1 MTATTARR
9 AAAEG
14 GAHQRCFWSS
24 EGAIATAALQ
34 ANLMRWLG
42 LAGRHYAAVC
52 FSLPP
57 TTAHDATR
65 VLVCG
70 AMAAIADAVLRVAV
84 PDAPSALSLHYS
96 GRAEGPAEG
105 FAIEMRHYE
114 VECESLLLTAPHLA
128 CARTMIL
135 DYFRSTIARAPPSHA
150 LFRYERSMEL
160 GAGERALL
168 SQLCIAFAL
177 PRDDATLRMY
187 LSGEEPIVDELF
199 PELATLR
206 DAAFLAKAVTHP
218 SADALPEMRLWTFS
232 DARLVWRVKEDKLTV
247 RAFGGPMQCV
257 AWLDART
264 ASDAEEHDASAP
276 SELHTAPSDLKPELD
291 AAAARPRPRPRVPP
305 SASNASTF
313 AGAAVAEEEDV
324 LHLRHCPTLAASC
337 GRPTARSSCSACSC
351 PTCACRCCC
360 SSSPRRRARSRSP
373 RSELQQTPRRR
384 RFEPSTYQPPAR
396 TAPCPSSSRRSTAR
410 HLATPARPAHPG
422 AHPRAEAALRGGAPH
437 PRERAR
443 ARHWPV
449 LRGGRSTAVM
459 LYTIR
464 LAVRVVAYARFTL
477 SDEGLRI
484 RGIARMR
491 AQPDAVDAVR
501 QGITT
506 LRAKLEDHAL
516 PVLQDWY
523 TKLRAADSPQ
533 DACTCAAHLAFIVGG
548 YSSTS
553 ELDGRSV
560 FWLLSSR
567 VFINMHH
574 GDLDFA
580 MADAEAHAGSRQ
592 KNRRP
597 SLADAQRGRP
607 ASSSSDHAPVL
618 GFPPLELVSMWQR
631 HLGAMLR
638 WLRAH
643 PTQASEIM
651 EALAQLEPVPSAGK
665 ADVPRRQWSSMAGC
679 GCAGRYVLAR
689 SASERQHGLDGD
701 DEAAAWARYEDASL
715 GSPWTGDAAAAVDLG
730 HRDDRGA
737 ARLLMIDGARDGR
750 RSGWPLPS
758 AVDVLYPARV
768 RLLLTR
774 WRRGGGARHRR
785 RRQRKSGAAGPV
797 GDARVRRVAA
807 QPRRVASRDGDQRA
821 AGPAHVETPPHEA
834 ARALGGR
841 APRLCRRLWPRGR
854 GEPHPMRRGEAD
866 GAAAVAAH
874 ARRAPRPSHLVDGR
888 ANAAA
893 ASEDDR
899 RRRQRATR
907 GHRRVDR
914 PDVRG
919 AQGGDAR
926 AARDRRPQR
935 RAGER
940 VPRPPVRRH
949 RARRPQGGPAR
960 ALAEQPLRLRHRLA
974 RPLLAARP

>member
-1 MTATTARR
+1 MLPLPLPLGPNDGNDGAQR
-9 AAAEG
+9 E

-96 GRAEGPAEG
+96 GSSEGPAEG
-105 FAIEMRHYE
+105 FAIEMRQYE
-114 VECESLLLTAPHLA
+114 VECENLLLTAPHLA
-128 CARTMIL
+128 SARTMIL

-232 DARLVWRVKEDKLTV
+232 DARLVWRVKEDRLTV

-264 ASDAEEHDASAP
+264 ASDEEHDASAP
-276 SELHTAPSDLKPELD
+276 SELHTAPSDLKPSWMQRLLG
-291 AAAARPRPRPRVPP
+291 RGPRPRVPP
-305 SASNASTF
+305 SASDASTF

-324 LHLRHCPTLAASC
+324 LHLRHVPDFGGVL
-337 GRPTARSSCSACSC
+337 RPADSEVLLQCLLVPYLRLPLLLQFFAETSRTVALSS
-351 PTCACRCCC
+351 
-360 SSSPRRRARSRSP
+360 
-373 RSELQQTPRRR
+373 SELQQLLDAVV
-384 RFEPSTYQPPAR
+384 FEPCTYQPPCLPVAL
-396 TAPCPSSSRRSTAR
+396 PELIPSVNRN
-410 HLATPARPAHPG
+410 HLATPAGLLIQELTHAPRPLFVAVH
-422 AHPRAEAALRGGAPH
+422 RILENALELDIGRY
-437 PRERAR
+437 
-443 ARHWPV
+443 V
-449 LRGGRSTAVM
+449 RGGRSTAVM

-548 YSSTS
+548 YASPS

-715 GSPWTGDAAAAVDLG
+715 GSPWTV
-730 HRDDRGA
+730 
-737 ARLLMIDGARDGR
+737 M
-750 RSGWPLPS
+750 
-758 AVDVLYPARV
+758 
-768 RLLLTR
+768 
-774 WRRGGGARHRR
+774 RRGSSTVAP
-785 RRQRKSGAAGPV
+785 PV
-797 GDARVRRVAA
+797 GAPGLMRRNSATDADPDGPYPRPSMSSTRRGS
-807 QPRRVASRDGDQRA
+807 ASSSP
-821 AGPAHVETPPHEA
+821 AGAA
-834 ARALGGR
+834 ARARHSRRQPARAVPLGPW
-841 APRLCRRLWPRGR
+841 APKSTSRGC
-854 GEPHPMRRGEAD
+854 
-866 GAAAVAAH
+866 
-874 ARRAPRPSHLVDGR
+874 
-888 ANAAA
+888 AA
-893 ASEDDR
+893 ASRRFTR
-899 RRRQRATR
+899 RRSTCSWASSRGNATT
-907 GHRRVDR
+907 
-914 PDVRG
+914 
-919 AQGGDAR
+919 
-926 AARDRRPQR
+926 
-935 RAGER
+935 
-940 VPRPPVRRH
+940 
-949 RARRPQGGPAR
+949 
-960 ALAEQPLRLRHRLA
+960 
-974 RPLLAARP
+974 